1 MQKAVF
7 IDRDGVINSDEGMYY
22 IHRKEDFKLNP
33 QIVSNIQMLKNEG
46 FMVIV
51 ITNQG
56 GVARQKYTLEDVQE
70 IHRHMLTLFQEQD
83 VIIDEIYFCPHHNEI
98 ENCLCRKPKPL
109 MIQKAMARF
118 GIDKSK
124 SYLIGDNPRDV
135 EAASNAGI
143 YGIKV
148 DANSN
153 IVDACRFIISDFK
166 AKWKHCL

>member
-7 IDRDGVINSDEGMYY
+7 IDRDGVINSDEGLYY
-22 IHRKEDFKLNP
+22 IHRVEDFKLNP

-56 GVARQKYTLEDVQE
+56 GVARQKYTLDDVQKL
-70 IHRHMLTLFQEQD
+70 HRHMLTLFQKQD
-83 VIIDEIYFCPHHNEI
+83 VIIDEIYFCPHHSEI
-98 ENCLCRKPKPL
+98 ENCLCRKPKPIL
-109 MIQKAMARF
+109 IQKAMARF

-143 YGIKV
+143 LGIKV
-148 DANSN
+148 DANSD
-153 IVDACRFIISDFK
+153 IVEACRFIINDFNTR
-166 AKWKHCL
+166 WKHCL

>member
-7 IDRDGVINSDEGMYY
+7 IDRDGVINSDEGLYY
-22 IHRKEDFKLNP
+22 VHRVEDFKLNP
-33 QIVSNIQMLKNEG
+33 QIVSNIQLLKNEG

-51 ITNQG
+51 VTNQG

-70 IHRHMLTLFQEQD
+70 LHRYMLTLFQEQD

-109 MIQKAMARF
+109 MIEKAMARF
-118 GIDKSK
+118 DIDKAK
-124 SYLIGDNPRDV
+124 SYLIGDNSRDV

-153 IVDACRFIISDFK
+153 IADVCKFIINDFN
-166 AKWKHCL
+166 ARWKHCL